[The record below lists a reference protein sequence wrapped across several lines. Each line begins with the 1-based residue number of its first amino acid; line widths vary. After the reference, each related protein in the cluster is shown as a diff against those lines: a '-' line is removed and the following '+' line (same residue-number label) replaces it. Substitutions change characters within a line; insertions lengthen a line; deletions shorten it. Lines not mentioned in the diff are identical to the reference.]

1 MRKRF
6 QTSLIVFCALICL
19 PVQAEEI
26 RELAWKDL
34 IPARTV
40 SQKPLVKAL
49 TRLTPEQQEKLFWLI
64 AMRESRVM
72 SGIKDKDTL
81 AEEIEKEMP
90 ELKKV
95 GIDIKKE
102 LAKRDAFRKS
112 VNKELNGQRVRMGGY
127 LLPLEVSG
135 NKVVEFL
142 LVPYVGACIHVPPPP
157 PNQIVYVKT
166 EKGVGYKSRSLYETV
181 LVTGVISA
189 QSIVKDLFLKD
200 GSANIDIGYTM
211 RADRIEPYGK

>member
-1 MRKRF
+1 MKKRF
-6 QTSLIVFCALICL
+6 QTSLIIFCTLLYL
-19 PVQAEEI
+19 PVQAEQI

-34 IPARTV
+34 IPAHLR
-40 SQKPLVKAL
+40 SQKPFAKVNAK
-49 TRLTPEQQEKLFWLI
+49 LTPEQQEELYWIIDIRELR
-64 AMRESRVM
+64 AMGGM
-72 SGIKDKDTL
+72 KDKDTL

-90 ELKKV
+90 ELKRA

-102 LAKRDAFRKS
+102 IAKRNEIRKS

-135 NKVVEFL
+135 TEVVEFL
-142 LVPYVGACIHVPPPP
+142 LVPWIGACIHVPPPP
-157 PNQIVYVKT
+157 PNQIIHVKA
-166 EKGVGYKSRSLYETV
+166 EKGVGYKSRNLYDAV

-189 QSIVKDLFLKD
+189 RSIVKDLFLKD

-211 RADRIEPYGK
+211 RANRIEPYGK

>member
-6 QTSLIVFCALICL
+6 QTSLIIFCTLIYL
-19 PVQAEEI
+19 PVQAEQI

-34 IPARTV
+34 IPAYMM
-40 SQKPLVKAL
+40 SQETLVKAL
-49 TRLTPEQQEKLFWLI
+49 AKLTPEQQEKLYWII
-64 AMRESRVM
+64 AMRESRARFGV
-72 SGIKDKDTL
+72 KDKDTL
-81 AEEIEKEMP
+81 AEEIDKEMP
-90 ELKKV
+90 ELKRV

-102 LAKRDAFRKS
+102 LAKRNAFRTS

-135 NKVVEFL
+135 TEVIEFL

-157 PNQIVYVKT
+157 PNQIIYVKA
-166 EKGVGYKSRSLYETV
+166 EKGVGYKSRNQFDTV

-189 QSIVKDLFLKD
+189 RSIVKDLFLKD
-200 GSANIDIGYTM
+200 GSADINIGYSIK
-211 RADRIEPYGK
+211 ASRIEPYK